1 MGILITGANGLTG
14 HAILRQLQRK
24 TNVVRCLTSNQNSAD
39 SLLRLGATEVVV
51 GNLADEESVFRAA
64 TGMTRVL
71 HIPPRMKPEETQ
83 YGKNV
88 IHAAKRAGVQCIY
101 LHSVINSQVSAI
113 QFHVHKRLVE
123 EAAITSGVPWVIF
136 QPTNFMQNVSWNW
149 AKLNSDGEFLFPY
162 SATQEVSWLD
172 LDDYAQAVA
181 KCLTESGW
189 EYGIYEC
196 VSTKAPLSRVQLAQI
211 WSKVLQRSIKATTM
225 PLDDYMRLPHWQ
237 GRDPREMAILRTMFQ
252 EFDNHG
258 APGGNSRTLAM
269 MLGRDTTSYEQFA
282 EKFFLQAS
290 VCAIQGRSIE
300 RNAS

>member
-14 HAILRQLQRK
+14 HAVLRQLK
-24 TNVVRCLTSNQNSAD
+24 GKVDVIRCLTSNQKSAD
-39 SLLRLGATEVVV
+39 ALLQLGATEVVV

-64 TGMTRVL
+64 TGMTRVF
-71 HIPPRMKPEETQ
+71 HIPPRMKPDETQ

-88 IHAAKRAGVQCIY
+88 IHAAKRAGLQCIY

-123 EAAITSGVPWVIF
+123 EAAITSGIPWVIF
-136 QPTNFMQNVSWNW
+136 QPTNFMQNVAWNW
-149 AKLNSDGEFLFPY
+149 AKLTKDGEFLFPY
-162 SATQEVSWLD
+162 SATQKISWLD

-189 EYGIYEC
+189 EYGVYEC
-196 VSTKAPLSRVQLAQI
+196 VSTRAPLSRVELAQI
-211 WSKVLQRSIKATTM
+211 WSKVLQRTITATTM

-258 APGGNSRTLAM
+258 APGGNSRVLSM
-269 MLGRDTTSYEQFA
+269 VLGRDTTSYEQFA
-282 EKFFLQAS
+282 KKFSLQAS
-290 VCAIQGRSIE
+290 A
-300 RNAS
+300 

>member
-14 HAILRQLQRK
+14 HAILRHLQGK
-24 TNVVRCLTSNQNSAD
+24 SDVVRCLTSNQNSAD
-39 SLLRLGATEVVV
+39 ALLRLGATEVVV

-64 TGMTRVL
+64 AGMTRVL

-123 EAAITSGVPWVIF
+123 EA
-136 QPTNFMQNVSWNW
+136 
-149 AKLNSDGEFLFPY
+149 
-162 SATQEVSWLD
+162 
-172 LDDYAQAVA
+172 
-181 KCLTESGW
+181 ESGW

-290 VCAIQGRSIE
+290 ACAIQGRSIE